1 MMIKAI
7 IFDFGNVICHFDNNI
22 FLERIS
28 SFTNKTASELNHLIY
43 NSTDLPRQYETGLI
57 SSDKFFNEITR
68 ICNLSMSKTEF
79 ILAYT
84 DIFTPIRTTIN
95 LIIRLKSIYKIALLS
110 NTNKWDFEHIIKT
123 CEVYNLFD
131 AVSLSFKVRA
141 MKPDNKIFLD
151 SITKLRLKPEEC
163 IYIDDIER
171 YVVAAKRVGI
181 NGIHYVSHD
190 KLISS
195 LKGLG
200 IQL

>member
-1 MMIKAI
+1 MIKAI

-22 FLERIS
+22 FLEKIS
-28 SFTNKTASELNHLIY
+28 SFTDKTASELNDLIY
-43 NSTDLPRQYETGLI
+43 NSTDFPRQYETGLI
-57 SSDKFFNEITR
+57 SSDKFFNEIKR
-68 ICNLSMSKTEF
+68 RCDLSMSKIEF
-79 ILAYT
+79 IKSYT

-95 LIIRLKSIYKIALLS
+95 LIRRLKSIYKIALLS

-131 AVSLSFKVRA
+131 AVSLSFRVRA

-151 SITKLRLKPEEC
+151 SISKLRLKPEEC
-163 IYIDDIER
+163 VYIDDIEG
-171 YVVAAKRVGI
+171 YVEAAKQIGI
-181 NGIHYVSHD
+181 NGIHYVSFE

-195 LKGLG
+195 LKGLS